1 MQELISV
8 LSKKEIE
15 FLKSKRWVEFSDTLD
30 LEDVLIGVM
39 TQKMNINK
47 KQKIVVESEFMDKQ
61 SLQNYLKNKKVN
73 YYDFKKAHKTLVNK
87 GILDE

>member
-30 LEDVLIGVM
+30 LEDVLSDYIQLHCL
-39 TQKMNINK
+39 TDNNDLT
-47 KQKIVVESEFMDKQ
+47 EE
-61 SLQNYLKNKKVN
+61 
-73 YYDFKKAHKTLVNK
+73 
-87 GILDE
+87 GILCESILNKIGEL